1 MVSVEFVDNLKNLNI
16 FAFRIC
22 VNFRRT
28 QRPLFCSDYLDFLY
42 ADYFYDNYHPYR
54 VLRSINQS
62 YRRSGTSKLQK
73 ITKLSIFGH
82 FDNFKEIWA

>member
-42 ADYFYDNYHPYR
+42 ADYFMT
-54 VLRSINQS
+54 I
-62 YRRSGTSKLQK
+62 
-73 ITKLSIFGH
+73 ITRTEF
-82 FDNFKEIWA
+82 

>member
-28 QRPLFCSDYLDFLY
+28 LRPLFCSDLLDFLY
-42 ADYFYDNYHPYR
+42 ADYFK
-54 VLRSINQS
+54 VNQL
-62 YRRSGTSKLQK
+62 KLQ
-73 ITKLSIFGH
+73 TKWNLKVAENHEIIDFLVILTIFKQFGRGLTCAK
-82 FDNFKEIWA
+82 F